1 VDFWDRLDAVADRWN
16 VLRHPFYLRWSEG
29 TLTRSELAC
38 YAGQYAHAVDALA
51 AAARD
56 VARRSP
62 SASNERHAAEEEAH
76 VSLWSDFR
84 EAVGSTPAAP
94 LRETAECA
102 RAWADPD
109 RSELRTLVALYAIE
123 SAQPAISETKRT
135 GLVERYGFEPGPATR
150 YFDVHTVLDVEHAGA
165 AQEAIAEARERTA
178 SPDRAAEDDV
188 LVAEAER
195 VLSANWRLLDGV
207 DRVSAEAR

>member
-29 TLTRSELAC
+29 TMTRPELAF
-38 YAGQYAHAVDALA
+38 YAGQYAYAVEALA
-51 AAARD
+51 AATSD
-56 VARRSP
+56 LARRSP
-62 SASNERHAAEEEAH
+62 STGNERHAAEEEAH
-76 VSLWSDFR
+76 VSLWAGFQ
-84 EAVGSTPAAP
+84 EAVGSSGAEP
-94 LRETAECA
+94 LPETADCA

-109 RSELRTLVALYAIE
+109 RSELRTLVSLYAIE

-150 YFDVHTVLDVEHAGA
+150 YFDVHAVLDVEHARVARG
-165 AQEAIAEARERTA
+165 AIAEAREPAT
-178 SPDRAAEDDV
+178 SPDRDGEDDA

-207 DRVSAEAR
+207 DRVSAETR

>member
-1 VDFWDRLDAVADRWN
+1 MDFWDRLDAVADRWN

-29 TLTRSELAC
+29 TMTRPELAF
-38 YAGQYAHAVDALA
+38 YAGQYAYAVEALA
-51 AAARD
+51 AATSD
-56 VARRSP
+56 LARRS
-62 SASNERHAAEEEAH
+62 H
-76 VSLWSDFR
+76 VSLWAGFQ
-84 EAVGSTPAAP
+84 EAVGSSGAEP
-94 LRETAECA
+94 LPETADCA

-109 RSELRTLVALYAIE
+109 RSELRTLVSLYAIE

-150 YFDVHTVLDVEHAGA
+150 YFDVHAVLDVEHARVARG
-165 AQEAIAEARERTA
+165 AIAEAREPAT
-178 SPDRAAEDDV
+178 SPDRDGEDDA

-207 DRVSAEAR
+207 DRVSAETR